1 MKERMQLNLV
11 TDNDILTA
19 LLRKSVSGDAKAA
32 YHAAVIMQDKNHD
45 EVVIQNQLRR
55 AADGNCIEAIRWLA
69 MLGCS
74 KHLVT
79 PNSVYGHITYYKDY
93 GMAMHWIL
101 KGIEMGDSI
110 CGLMLAKCYQ
120 TGVGVAKDLEKAEA
134 LIEKTV
140 TQLKF
145 EEVYT
150 LSQFFASA
158 TANDTAPSPIA
169 LFKSLL
175 AS

>member
-93 GMAMHWIL
+93 GMAMHWVM
-101 KGIEMGDSI
+101 KGVEMGDPL

-120 TGVGVAKDLEKAEA
+120 IGVGVVKDSDKAEE
-134 LIEKTV
+134 LIEKAV
-140 TQLKF
+140 THLGF
-145 EEVYT
+145 EEVFT
-150 LSQFFASA
+150 LSRFFAFA
-158 TANDTAPSPIA
+158 VADNTASSPVS
-169 LFKSLL
+169 FKGSL